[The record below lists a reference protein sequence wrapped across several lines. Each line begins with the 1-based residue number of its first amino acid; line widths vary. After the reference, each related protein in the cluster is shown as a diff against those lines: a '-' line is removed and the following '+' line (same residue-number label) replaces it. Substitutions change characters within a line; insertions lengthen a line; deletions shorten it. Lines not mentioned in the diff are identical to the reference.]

1 MRIHSRREATFGCMG
16 VARVLQAYLDGEIDE
31 VTARRVSGHLEGCR
45 RCGMKARTYR
55 AIKDSIART
64 GSLDELARRRL
75 EEFARR
81 VGSLEP
87 GA

>member
-1 MRIHSRREATFGCMG
+1 MSIHGRREARIGCMR

-31 VTARRVSGHLEGCR
+31 VTARRVSGHLDGCR
-45 RCGMKARTYR
+45 RCGMKAHTYR

-75 EEFARR
+75 EEFAQK
-81 VGSLEP
+81 VSSLEP

>member
-1 MRIHSRREATFGCMG
+1 MSIHGRREARIGCMR

-31 VTARRVSGHLEGCR
+31 VTARRVSGHLDGCR
-45 RCGMKARTYR
+45 RCGMKAHTYR

-75 EEFARR
+75 EEFAQR
-81 VGSLEP
+81 VSSLEP